1 MDVKYAMRTAA
12 LFLLCLSVSLAT
24 RAQEPV
30 PIEVSRF
37 IEERDICEHFLDEPY
52 DGDLPELI
60 ERREFIQESIE
71 IYCAGTDRR
80 LAALRKRYKNNPA
93 AIKRLKRYEGKIEAD

>member
-1 MDVKYAMRTAA
+1 MRAAA
-12 LFLLCLSVSLAT
+12 LFLFCMSVSLAT
-24 RAQEPV
+24 RAQEKVPV
-30 PIEVSRF
+30 EVSHF

-52 DGDLPELI
+52 DGNTRDLM

-80 LAALRKRYKNNPA
+80 LAALRKRYKNNPEV
-93 AIKRLKRYEGKIEAD
+93 IKRLKRYEDRIEAN

>member
-1 MDVKYAMRTAA
+1 M
-12 LFLLCLSVSLAT
+12 SLET
-24 RAQEPV
+24 RAEEKA
-30 PIEVSRF
+30 PIEVRHF
-37 IEERDICEHFLDEPY
+37 IEEREICEHFLDEPY
-52 DGDLPELI
+52 EGDTPELI

-93 AIKRLKRYEGKIEAD
+93 VIKRLNRYEEKIEAH

>member
-1 MDVKYAMRTAA
+1 MRTAA
-12 LFLLCLSVSLAT
+12 LFLFCMSVSLAT
-24 RAQEPV
+24 RAQEKV
-30 PIEVSRF
+30 PIEASHF

-52 DGDLPELI
+52 DGDTPDLI

-80 LAALRKRYKNNPA
+80 LAALRKRYKNNPEV
-93 AIKRLKRYEGKIEAD
+93 IKRLKRYEDRIEAN